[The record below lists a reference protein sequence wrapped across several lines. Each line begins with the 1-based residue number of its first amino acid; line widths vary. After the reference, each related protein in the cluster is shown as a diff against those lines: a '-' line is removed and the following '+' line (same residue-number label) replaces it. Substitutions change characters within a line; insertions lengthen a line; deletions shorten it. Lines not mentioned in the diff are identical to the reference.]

1 VTVLRGVRSH
11 LPRGDHGQS
20 LVEFALFAPL
30 FFFLVL
36 GAADFARVFY
46 YNIAITN
53 IAREGA
59 RHGAYFDPSTGGN
72 TYATASGIMAAV
84 NNEASYLGASNL
96 TEQSSP
102 GTAGTCPTVTD
113 SNTHHMPPYASNQWP
128 TTDNSGYV
136 YICFNDAD
144 TNATVSA
151 GQPLRVTVLYT
162 FTPMTPVI
170 WNFLGNNGRLHVTG
184 TAEFL
189 TEGL

>member
-1 VTVLRGVRSH
+1 M
-11 LPRGDHGQS
+11 
-20 LVEFALFAPL
+20 VEFALMAPL

-36 GAADFARVFY
+36 GAGDLGRVFY

-72 TYATASGIMAAV
+72 TYATASAIMTTV
-84 NNEASYLGASNL
+84 KNEASYLGGTTL

-102 GTAGTCPTVTD
+102 GTTGTCPAVAD
-113 SNTHHMPPYASNQWP
+113 SNTHHMPPYTSNQWP
-128 TTDNSGYV
+128 TTDNTGYV

-144 TNATVSA
+144 TNSTVSA

-162 FTPMTPVI
+162 FAPMTPVI
-170 WNFLGNNGRLHVTG
+170 WNFLGNNGHLHVTG